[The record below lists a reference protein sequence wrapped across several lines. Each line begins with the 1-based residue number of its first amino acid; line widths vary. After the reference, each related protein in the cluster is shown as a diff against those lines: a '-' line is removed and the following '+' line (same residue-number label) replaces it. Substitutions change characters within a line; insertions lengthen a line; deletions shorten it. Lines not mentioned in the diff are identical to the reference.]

1 MSHISVV
8 ITPPEPQEAAGEGRD
23 EDRDYERKEARSP
36 SLKDMGKQKHYRD
49 LNVVWAR

>member
-8 ITPPEPQEAAGEGRD
+8 ITPPEPQEAAGEDRD

>member
-8 ITPPEPQEAAGEGRD
+8 ITPPEPQEVAD
-23 EDRDYERKEARSP
+23 EDRDEERDCERKEARSP

-49 LNVVWAR
+49 LNVVRAS

>member
-8 ITPPEPQEAAGEGRD
+8 ITPPEPSRAGEDQD
-23 EDRDYERKEARSP
+23 EDRDCERKEARSP

-49 LNVVWAR
+49 LNMVCTS